1 MKKTYIRAA
10 LLALCCCPLAACGR
24 EAVSYEI
31 AAVSEVQGETAVSSA
46 DQESG
51 DPEPIFVYICGA
63 VRSPGVYELPRGSR
77 VFSAVEAAGGMT
89 EEADSRLL
97 NQAGILE
104 DGQQITVYTKAEA
117 ESLPSQEQSARSE
130 TAGKVNLNTA
140 SMESLMT
147 LPGIGEAKARA
158 ILNYREEQGGFQ
170 SIEEIQ
176 QVEGIKEKVYEKIKE
191 QIEV

>member
-31 AAVSEVQGETAVSSA
+31 AAVFRSTGGDSRIFGRSGVRCEPET
-46 DQESG
+46 
-51 DPEPIFVYICGA
+51 IFVYICGA

-158 ILNYREEQGGFQ
+158 ILDYREEQGGF
-170 SIEEIQ
+170 SEH
-176 QVEGIKEKVYEKIKE
+176 
-191 QIEV
+191 

>member
-1 MKKTYIRAA
+1 
-10 LLALCCCPLAACGR
+10 
-24 EAVSYEI
+24 
-31 AAVSEVQGETAVSSA
+31 
-46 DQESG
+46 
-51 DPEPIFVYICGA
+51 
-63 VRSPGVYELPRGSR
+63 
-77 VFSAVEAAGGMT
+77 MT

-147 LPGIGEAKARA
+147 LPGIGEAKAPGHPG
-158 ILNYREEQGGFQ
+158 LQGGAGRL
-170 SIEEIQ
+170 SEH
-176 QVEGIKEKVYEKIKE
+176 
-191 QIEV
+191 